1 MDSET
6 TTALVAALLGVVVG
20 ASLKAAFDWLL
31 EGRRFRRDDRL
42 RFLTDRRRAYADVLT
57 IFDHF
62 GILLPDLTPDSFSAQ
77 IAELSRATS
86 EASLLAESED
96 VVRLLRD
103 LTESVIGALH
113 ARIMSGTEPT
123 TPDKHAI
130 RDALRQAMRQEL
142 GVKTIAGIVG

>member
-1 MDSET
+1 VDSET

-57 IFDHF
+57 ISDQF
-62 GILLPDLTPDSFSAQ
+62 GVLLPMTPDFFSAQ
-77 IAELSRATS
+77 VAELSRATS
-86 EASLLAESED
+86 EAVLLAESED
-96 VVRLLRD
+96 VVQLLRD
-103 LTESVIGALH
+103 LTEAVIAALH
-113 ARIMSGTEPT
+113 AKMSGAEPT

-130 RDALRQAMRQEL
+130 RDALLKAMRQEL
-142 GVKTIAGIVG
+142 GIKTIAGIVG